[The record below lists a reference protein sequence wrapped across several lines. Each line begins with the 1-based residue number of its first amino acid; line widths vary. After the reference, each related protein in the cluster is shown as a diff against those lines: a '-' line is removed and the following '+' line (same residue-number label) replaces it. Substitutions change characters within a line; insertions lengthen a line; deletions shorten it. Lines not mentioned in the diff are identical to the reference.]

1 MGRHF
6 CPGAEPSPP
15 LAFTSSYSKHVLSS
29 SNSSTVCCCGT
40 FFLHF
45 SLTVTFMFICS
56 VQLWSIWRG
65 RLPSPPSPLSLFFSS
80 CNDKNINSHLH
91 ATVTKLFTKKGIFKN
106 TNGGKKN
113 TSAIKQKWKMWE
125 IRSTDYSTHAN
136 EGHVQNHRQ
145 VYWKWYLETVC
156 DSSDSCKC
164 ALWDGLTQ
172 KNSMRV
178 FQACVV
184 PWFIPVLWHNL

>member
-1 MGRHF
+1 MSCPPPTLAQFAAVAHF
-6 CPGAEPSPP
+6 FFISAWQWHLCSFAPCNCEASGEA
-15 LAFTSSYSKHVLSS
+15 
-29 SNSSTVCCCGT
+29 VC
-40 FFLHF
+40 L
-45 SLTVTFMFICS
+45 L
-56 VQLWSIWRG
+56 
-65 RLPSPPSPLSLFFSS
+65 LPHLFPFFS
-80 CNDKNINSHLH
+80 HP
-91 ATVTKLFTKKGIFKN
+91 VMTKISIHICMPQWLSFSQRKEFLKTQMGVK
-106 TNGGKKN
+106 KKN
-113 TSAIKQKWKMWE
+113 PAIKQKWKMWE